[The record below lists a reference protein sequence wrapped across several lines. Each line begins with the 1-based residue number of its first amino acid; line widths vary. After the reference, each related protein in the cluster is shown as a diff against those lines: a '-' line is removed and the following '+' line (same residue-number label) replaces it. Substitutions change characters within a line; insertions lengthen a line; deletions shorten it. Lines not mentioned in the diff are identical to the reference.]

1 MNAIIQSTRSP
12 LGRNNCVPEFLQLE
26 FQQQLNRFYLRRLAS
41 PAAFDMVPDAE
52 ESARFAMLESHW
64 NQYEEARIS
73 LDDLPKTA
81 ASFSDWY
88 AGLYRQHRVEVEPFF
103 EYLANGASIEEL
115 ALYIGM
121 EEQVDGRFDDV
132 IALAQLGMAGDMK
145 LALAEN
151 YWDEMGLGRLQ
162 EMHTWLFGQSAA
174 YMRRYLP
181 DTNVAAIVPAEAIKN
196 GNLLLMYAM
205 NRRWSARLLG
215 SLAILEHTAP
225 YRFSRTVRGLR
236 RLGVPEHVVYYHDIH
251 IQVDANHGKQ
261 LLERVL
267 KPLILDSSAALR
279 EVCIGCLIRYTV
291 AIDYYRGLSTMMTQ
305 LPQSQIS
312 TAPSLDEVI

>member
-1 MNAIIQSTRSP
+1 MNLIINSSP
-12 LGRNNCVPEFLQLE
+12 RMPVKTDHAPEFLQLD
-26 FQQQLNRFYLRRLAS
+26 FQQQLNNFYLRRLAS
-41 PAAFDMVPDAE
+41 PSAFDMVPNAK
-52 ESARFAMLESHW
+52 ESARFEALEKHW
-64 NQYEEARIS
+64 NKYEEARIS
-73 LDDLPKTA
+73 SEEFPKTA
-81 ASFSDWY
+81 ADFSDWY
-88 AGLYRQHRVEVEPFF
+88 ANLYRQHRVAVEPFF
-103 EYLANGASIEEL
+103 EYLATEASIQEL

-132 IALAQLGMAGDMK
+132 IALAQLGMSGDMK

-151 YWDEMGLGRLQ
+151 YWDEMGLGRSQ

-181 DTNVAAIVPAEAIKN
+181 DIDVAAIVPAEAIKN

-205 NRRWSARLLG
+205 NRQWSARLLG

-236 RLGVPEHVVYYHDIH
+236 RLGVPEHVVYYHEIH

-279 EVCIGCLIRYTV
+279 EVCIGCLVRYRV
-291 AIDYYRGLSTMMTQ
+291 AIDYYHGLSTMMTQ
-305 LPQSQIS
+305 LRQPPI
-312 TAPSLDEVI
+312 ALDSNLG